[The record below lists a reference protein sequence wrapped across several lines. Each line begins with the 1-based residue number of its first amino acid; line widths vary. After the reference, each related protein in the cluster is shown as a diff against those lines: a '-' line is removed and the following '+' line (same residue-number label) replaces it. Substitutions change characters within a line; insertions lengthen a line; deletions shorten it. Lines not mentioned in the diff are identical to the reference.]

1 MKVININH
9 FKSEEITQCVIGIG
23 KFDGFHIGHQKI
35 ISEIIKMSKIYGCTP
50 AIFTIKNY
58 PAISMLSTWNER
70 LNAFKNSGIEL
81 CIWAE
86 FIEIQRISHQNFLE
100 KLSNLFRIKGIVVGN
115 DFRFGFHRKGNIKFL
130 KSWAKQSGATIKL
143 FSPVLIE
150 GKVVSSSKIRRLIKS
165 SKFSEARKML
175 GRWYSL
181 KGKCVSG
188 RGKGKSIG
196 FPTIN
201 LQIENR
207 TNPLSEG
214 IYACLVRSGHRF
226 YRAIF
231 FYGKP
236 LTFDAVSFE
245 VHIPDI
251 EIGDSYGKN
260 FEVIPLTRIRAPEKF
275 NNAKTLV
282 EAIRNDIAKMKKFF
296 ESTEFDE
303 IIKKA

>member
-1 MKVININH
+1 MKIVNINH
-9 FKSEEITQCVIGIG
+9 FKSEKIIQCVIGIG

-35 ISEIIKMSKIYGCTP
+35 VSEIIEMSKIYDCTP

-58 PAISMLSTWNER
+58 PAISILNTWNER
-70 LNAFKNSGIEL
+70 LNALKNSGIEL

-86 FIEIQRISHQNFLE
+86 FIEIQKISHQNFLK
-100 KLSNLFRIKGIVVGN
+100 KLSELFKIKGIVVGH
-115 DFRFGFHRKGNIKFL
+115 DFRFGFHRKGNIEFL
-130 KSWAKQSGATIKL
+130 KSWAKQSGAAIKL
-143 FSPVLIE
+143 FSPVVIE
-150 GKVVSSSKIRRLIKS
+150 GKVVSSSKIKRLIKS

-181 KGKCVSG
+181 KGKCISG

-207 TNPLSEG
+207 SNPLSEG
-214 IYACLVRSGHRF
+214 IYVCLVRLRRRF

-236 LTFDAVSFE
+236 LTFNTVSFE
-245 VHIPDI
+245 VHIPNI

-260 FEVIPLTRIRAPEKF
+260 FEVIPLIKIRNPERF
-275 NNAKTLV
+275 NNAKALV

-303 IIKKA
+303 ILKKV